1 MDHKT
6 FWAVFWAIIAVQVTN
21 VIFVLLG
28 LTFVA
33 ALGRTSERNANETFQ
48 SVATELAP

>member
-6 FWAVFWAIIAVQVTN
+6 FWAVFWAIIAVQVVN
-21 VIFVLLG
+21 VIFVIG
-28 LTFVA
+28 CMTFLA
-33 ALGRTSERNANETFQ
+33 ALGRSSQQSTFQ